1 MKNIMLDIET
11 MGCGINASI
20 MSIGA
25 CYFEPTTGEI
35 GNTFHEQVSIATN
48 GVMDASTVIWWMG
61 QSDEARAKF
70 SNNGNAKHCREVLL
84 ELTAFVKSDAKVWGN
99 GVAFDNVIIRS
110 SYESLALPAPWE
122 FWNDR
127 DVRTIVDL
135 GQMIGID
142 PKKDMP
148 FDGVKHDALSDSIHQ
163 AKYVSMIMQ
172 KLTKKQ

>member
-1 MKNIMLDIET
+1 MKDIMLDIET
-11 MGCGINASI
+11 MGCSTNASI

-25 CYFEPTTGEI
+25 CYFNPRTGEI
-35 GNTFHEQVSIATN
+35 GDTFHEQVSIATN
-48 GVMDASTVIWWMG
+48 GVIDASTVIWWMS

-70 SNNGNAKHCREVLL
+70 KDNENAPHITSVLASL
-84 ELTAFVKSDAKVWGN
+84 SGFIRPNSKVWGN

-110 SYESLALPAPWE
+110 AYENWQLPVPWK

-135 GQMIGID
+135 GESIGIN

-148 FDGVKHDALSDSIHQ
+148 FDGVKHDALADAIHQ
-163 AKYVSMIMQ
+163 AKYVSMIIK
-172 KLTKKQ
+172 KLRG